1 MRLMRSR
8 HNPAGL
14 NHLGRFADVPMS
26 PDESATQLSRARAA
40 LQGVLGRLRASAP
53 KSARET
59 LVAALCDGLR
69 SIPVPLVGAFLARL
83 AQDSLKPEHK
93 GPALED
99 VLRILEEMEE
109 SDEAFRNGLQRLGAD
124 VDELQR
130 DLSAIR
136 DTQVGV
142 EFRLARATVEHG
154 WPSSDHRIGALLV
167 NRGGGLVVLDE
178 VHLDV
183 EGWTPL
189 TRADLTVPA
198 APLAVIRLK
207 VTLDTGTTS
216 YPLFALN
223 NEASHQFA
231 QGLGAERLE
240 IDLDSRHNARYRLR
254 LRLAYYDERSDRQ
267 CELLWPAAGDPP
279 VELDF
284 RWAPGWRRD
293 MELLEAQA
301 VLADTEARLE
311 AFAKWLEEDGDSEA
325 LAAMGIPEY
334 QAHPG
339 FIREG
344 FLRMIEDRIAG
355 HPQASPGLRALAGRL
370 REVAT

>member
-1 MRLMRSR
+1 
-8 HNPAGL
+8 
-14 NHLGRFADVPMS
+14 MS
-26 PDESATQLSRARAA
+26 TDESAVQFSRARAA
-40 LQGVLGRLRASAP
+40 LQGVLQRLRAAAP

-93 GPALED
+93 GPDLED
-99 VLRILEEMEE
+99 VVRILEEMEQ
-109 SDEAFRNGLQRLGAD
+109 SDEAFRDGLRRLGAD

-130 DLSAIR
+130 DLAVIR

-142 EFRLARATVEHG
+142 EFRLARATVERR
-154 WPSSDHRIGALLV
+154 WPAFDHQIAALLV

-178 VHLDV
+178 IHLDV

-207 VTLDTGTTS
+207 VTLDTGTAS

-223 NEASHQFA
+223 NEDPHQFA
-231 QGLGAERLE
+231 QGLGAERVE

-254 LRLAYYDERSDRQ
+254 LRLAYYDERADRQ
-267 CELLWPAAGDPP
+267 CELVWPAASEPP
-279 VELDF
+279 IELDF
-284 RWAPGWRRD
+284 PWAPGWRRD
-293 MELLEAQA
+293 MDLLDAAA

-311 AFAKWLEEDGDSEA
+311 AFAKWLEQDGDAESLKA
-325 LAAMGIPEY
+325 IGIPEY
-334 QAHPG
+334 QARAG
-339 FIREG
+339 FIQEG
-344 FLRMIEDRIAG
+344 FLRMIEARIAG
-355 HPQASPGLRALAGRL
+355 HPQASPGLRALAARL
-370 REVAT
+370 RAIVT

>member
-1 MRLMRSR
+1 
-8 HNPAGL
+8 
-14 NHLGRFADVPMS
+14 MS
-26 PDESATQLSRARAA
+26 TDESAVQFSRARVA
-40 LQGVLGRLRASAP
+40 LQGVLRRVRASAP
-53 KSARET
+53 KIARET

-83 AQDSLKPEHK
+83 AQDSLKPESR
-93 GPALED
+93 GPQLED

-109 SDEAFRNGLQRLGAD
+109 SDEAFREGLGRLGAD

-130 DLSAIR
+130 DLAAIR

-142 EFRLARATVEHG
+142 EFRLARASVEHR
-154 WPSSDHRIGALLV
+154 WPAFDHQIAALLV
-167 NRGGGLVVLDE
+167 NRGGGLVILDE

-183 EGWTPL
+183 EGWTTL

-207 VTLDTGTTS
+207 VTLDTGTTT

-223 NEASHQFA
+223 KEDPHQFA

-254 LRLAYYDERSDRQ
+254 LRLAYYDERADQQR
-267 CELLWPAAGDPP
+267 ELLWPAAGDPP

-284 RWAPGWRRD
+284 PWAPGWRRD
-293 MELLEAQA
+293 MDLLDAPG
-301 VLADTEARLE
+301 VLADTEVRLE
-311 AFAKWLEEDGDSEA
+311 AFAKWLEEDGDSESLKA
-325 LAAMGIPEY
+325 TGIPEY
-334 QAHPG
+334 QARPG
-339 FIREG
+339 FIRDG
-344 FLRMIEDRIAG
+344 FLRMIEDRVAG
-355 HPQASPGLRALAGRL
+355 HPQASQGLRALAARL
-370 REVAT
+370 GK